1 MTARECLRRA
11 RLRLEEANVPDADID
26 AAWLL
31 GSVLGTGRLETLA
44 LGGRALSAREE
55 AAFETLLSRRLARE
69 PLQYILGETDFMGR
83 RFLARP
89 GVLIPRNDTE
99 LLAQL
104 ALSRLFPGERA
115 LDLCTGSGILAVTLS
130 LSVPEVQVDAA
141 DLSSKALALARDN
154 AALHRAN
161 VNFLEGDLFSPC
173 AGKCYDMIC
182 CNPPYIKSGDLP
194 LLQEEVRFEPDM
206 ALDGGADGLDFYR
219 RLAEHAPVYL
229 VSGGRLVLETGD
241 GQAEAVAALLLD
253 DFDDIRIYD
262 DMAGLPR
269 AVAARRKEAHALA

>member
-1 MTARECLRRA
+1 MTVRECLRSA
-11 RLRLEEANVPDADID
+11 RLQLEEANVPDADID

-31 GSVLGTGRLETLA
+31 GSVLGTGRLQTLA
-44 LGGRALSAREE
+44 LGGRPLTGRQE
-55 AAFETLLSRRLARE
+55 AAFVALLSRRLNRE

-99 LLAQL
+99 LLAGL
-104 ALSRLFPGERA
+104 ALSRLNPGERA
-115 LDLCTGSGILAVTLS
+115 LDLCTGSGILAVTLA
-130 LSVPEVQVDAA
+130 LSVPGAQVDAA
-141 DLSSKALALARDN
+141 DLSPQALVLARDN
-154 AALHRAN
+154 AALHGAN
-161 VNFLEGDLFSPC
+161 VNFLQGDLFSPC

-206 ALDGGADGLDFYR
+206 ALDGGEDGLDFYR
-219 RLAEHAPVYL
+219 RLAEQAPLYL
-229 VSGGRLVLETGD
+229 VPGGRLALEAGD
-241 GQAEAVAALLLD
+241 GQAEAVAALLTD
-253 DFDDIRIYD
+253 SFEDIRVYD

-269 AVAARRKEAHALA
+269 AVAARRKDTHALA